1 MVGPR
6 PLDAEGVLVVYHIF
20 KHFKKNNNN
29 NNRISV
35 KQSKMSTHMEIE
47 FWSLKAGG
55 EDRH

>member
-1 MVGPR
+1 MTLGCRRR
-6 PLDAEGVLVVYHIF
+6 PCGVSYF
-20 KHFKKNNNN
+20 QTFQKNNNN